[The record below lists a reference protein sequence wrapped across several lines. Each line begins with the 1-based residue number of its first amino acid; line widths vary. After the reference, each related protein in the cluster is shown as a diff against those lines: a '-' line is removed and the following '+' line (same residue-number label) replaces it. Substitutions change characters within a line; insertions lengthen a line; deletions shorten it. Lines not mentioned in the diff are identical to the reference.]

1 MKLYYQTELGKLYLG
16 DCLNVMQRLADEGVK
31 VDMVLTDPPYGMRF
45 QSGYRTN
52 RHPYILG
59 DSGIDWLHDVVRLC
73 HSLSKEDS
81 AHYMFCSRHNIDI
94 FKREI
99 EGTFKIK
106 NLLTWVKNN
115 TSMGDLSASF
125 APKTEF
131 IWMFQKGRAKIRGK
145 RDPDV
150 LFFDRAPS
158 TYHPTTK
165 PVPLI
170 QYLIEKF
177 TDEGDLVIDPFL
189 GSGTTAIA
197 AERTGRKWI
206 GIELSEEYCEIAKK
220 RLNKEV
226 RQ

>member
-1 MKLYYQTELGKLYLG
+1 VKPYYETKQGRLYQG
-16 DCLNVMQRLADEGVK
+16 DCLEVMQKLADEGVK

-45 QSGYRTN
+45 QSCR
-52 RHPYILG
+52 RSKKHPPIAG
-59 DSGIDWLHDVVRLC
+59 DTETGWLHEVIKLAN
-73 HSLSKEDS
+73 SLSKNNS

-99 EGTFKIK
+99 EGMFKIK
-106 NLLTWVKNN
+106 NLLVWVKNN
-115 TSMGDLSASF
+115 ISMGDLSASF

-131 IWMFQKGRAKIRGK
+131 IWMFQKGRTKIRGK

-150 LFFDRAPS
+150 LFFDKVPS

-197 AERTGRKWI
+197 AERTGRRWI
-206 GIELSEEYCEIAKK
+206 GIELSEEYCVIAKQ
-220 RLNKEV
+220 RLEKET
-226 RQ
+226 QQ